1 VVAFAADPP
10 ERRLVAEAQ
19 RDPGPGRG
27 CLAFRGIRIVRNVRR
42 PSRPPPLITEVR
54 ISPVGPFSWDLAAG
68 FASGLPGLAHQAAD
82 AEGKGG
88 SAGAICRGPRL
99 RTERRR
105 KGGPNPPRCA
115 VEKLSSV

>member
-1 VVAFAADPP
+1 MVAFAADRPGP
-10 ERRLVAEAQ
+10 RLVAEAQ

-54 ISPVGPFSWDLAAG
+54 ITPVGPFCWDLAVG

-82 AEGKGG
+82 AGG
-88 SAGAICRGPRL
+88 SLALSFLADKTFAPVAGRL
-99 RTERRR
+99 GNAEAAARRQIIL
-105 KGGPNPPRCA
+105 A
-115 VEKLSSV
+115 